1 MAIGE
6 WDERQLCPDGACIGV
21 IGPDGTCKTCGRA
34 APNWGD
40 ERKRGLIEP
49 EDQDDDADEDDD
61 SVDDADDADN
71 DDDDEVDGDDDEDD
85 LAANG
90 DAGDGIAAASD
101 RDPTARGDWT
111 VRQLCPDGACIGV
124 IGLDGRCKVCGR
136 TAEGAANE
144 RRPAG
149 AAGTDDMAPA
159 AAAPSAEPAD
169 AGASA
174 AAQALAAPE
183 APSPPSP
190 PSPLREFLEGVPATA
205 PAGSAAAAAA
215 GGEPSID
222 PREPCPDASCKGR
235 IGGDGR
241 CDVCGNGAS

>member
-49 EDQDDDADEDDD
+49 EDQNDEDEDEGDIDDDDAD
-61 SVDDADDADN
+61 DDADD
-71 DDDDEVDGDDDEDD
+71 DEGEI
-85 LAANG
+85 
-90 DAGDGIAAASD
+90 AGDGDGTDGNAADDRAASD
-101 RDPTARGDWT
+101 QGPTARGDWT
-111 VRQLCPDGACIGV
+111 ARRLCPDGGCIGV
-124 IGLDGRCKVCGR
+124 IGIDGRCKVCGR
-136 TAEGAANE
+136 TAEGPANE

-149 AAGTDDMAPA
+149 PAATDAMAPA
-159 AAAPSAEPAD
+159 PAEPSAEPAD
-169 AGASA
+169 ADAAA
-174 AAQALAAPE
+174 AAQASATPDAT
-183 APSPPSP
+183 APPSP
-190 PSPLREFLEGVPATA
+190 TSPLREFLEGVPTTE
-205 PAGSAAAAAA
+205 PAAAAADSS
-215 GGEPSID
+215 PDSSSH
-222 PREPCPDASCKGR
+222 PHEPCPDASCKGR